1 MLRIKM
7 KIMKNKEKRE
17 IGEKTV
23 LLKILQKVQK
33 KKKMPNIIK
42 MPGKL

>member
-1 MLRIKM
+1 M

-17 IGEKTV
+17 MGGKTV

-33 KKKMPNIIK
+33 NLKMPNIIK
-42 MPGKL
+42 MPGRL